1 MALWLR
7 STTAQETKLELNR
20 VRRVFRTG
28 QQEIVAI
35 ESLDLSIAR
44 GELLCIVGPS
54 GCGKSTLLNLLA
66 GLDKPSSGSIRMD
79 EHEIHG
85 IGTDRSLLFQELG
98 LFPWLTVRQN
108 VEFGLR
114 MQRVPRA
121 QRRQKAW
128 ELLKLVRLEGF
139 AEHFI
144 HQLSG
149 GMKQRVALARSL
161 AVEPEILLMDEP
173 FAALDAQ
180 TRDNL
185 HDELE
190 RLWQETGKTIVFIT
204 HNVREAVRLGDRVI
218 VLTPRPG
225 RIRREFLVEL
235 PRPRHM
241 EDARVASLA
250 GEVLR
255 SLRGEEV
262 VA

>member
-1 MALWLR
+1 MATLFR
-7 STTAQETKLELNR
+7 STPGVDIKLELTA
-20 VRRVFRTG
+20 VRRVFRSG
-28 QQEIVAI
+28 KQEVVA
-35 ESLDLSIAR
+35 LDGLDIRIAK
-44 GELLCIVGPS
+44 GEFLCIVGPS

-66 GLDKPSSGSIRMD
+66 GLDTATTGSILLD
-79 EHEIHG
+79 GHEVRG
-85 IGTDRSLLFQELG
+85 ISTERSLLFQELG

-114 MQRVPRA
+114 MKRVPRKE
-121 QRRQKAW
+121 RHEKAMGF
-128 ELLKLVRLEGF
+128 LKLVHLESF
-139 AEHFI
+139 ANHCI

-180 TRDNL
+180 TRDGL

-190 RLWQETGKTIVFIT
+190 HLWQRTGKTIVFIT

-225 RIRREFLVEL
+225 RIRREHPVEFS
-235 PRPRHM
+235 RPRRM
-241 EDARVASLA
+241 EDPRIAELA
-250 GEVLR
+250 GRVLR
-255 SLRGEEV
+255 TLRGEEES
-262 VA
+262 A